1 MQDIKILE
9 NNNEAYLYIRKL
21 TNKIKQINV
30 KNNKIKITYLS
41 ENKREYDL
49 SKEQLNILKD
59 KKYIKVNELSQ
70 ENGII
75 DLYSVNL
82 FFDF

>member
-21 TNKIKQINV
+21 TNKIKQINIR
-30 KNNKIKITYLS
+30 NNKIKITYLS
-41 ENKREYDL
+41 ENKREYEL

-82 FFDF
+82 IFDF